1 MEKILKMDCDEAI
14 SYVKDNVKDY
24 DYLELSYN
32 RVFTPGE
39 VINVEID
46 NINGKDVCNVMIQV
60 KGDTIRNT
68 IQVDLE
74 EVKDDLIELRHIP
87 KGEEDGTLIEIERC
101 EI

>member
-1 MEKILKMDCDEAI
+1 MDCDEAI
-14 SYVKDNVKDY
+14 GYVKDNVKDY

-39 VINVEID
+39 VISVDID
-46 NINGKDVCNVMIQV
+46 NIKGKDVCNIMIQV

-87 KGEEDGTLIEIERC
+87 KGEQDSTLIEIERC